1 MIQNPVSLMWESG
14 FFTKRPLRFVFSIKS
29 ARIHKTRSPF
39 VGRLVGCKA
48 VPYSSTKQKQN
59 RTPVLFCL
67 CFVRFVMY
75 VPTSCRQK
83 QINIHIQQ
91 RWSNIQNC
99 SWYSLCDDDNSRI
112 EHPIVEVFDKE
123 GYSNVWWSVDFDTES
138 GVQTIFV
145 TVLFSCFSNKTEV
158 QFCRR

>member
-1 MIQNPVSLMWESG
+1 LSLLWESG

-29 ARIHKTRSPF
+29 TRIHKTRSPF

-83 QINIHIQQ
+83 QISIHIQQ

-99 SWYSLCDDDNSRI
+99 SWYSLCEDDNSRI